1 LDDRDRS
8 AASDDSRRDH
18 LARNP
23 VRRLDEHLVV
33 SHVLGGLRHRNPH
46 RRRPV
51 PGDHPGQPGWHGW
64 WRPEAR
70 RDARGVSRVEST
82 AVWAVRRDRA
92 RRSHRSRAAGHRCS
106 RPKGSHPVWPVPC
119 RGWGHGTRLGRTSF
133 QLVGE
138 RVRRMSARGFAL
150 AELIVILAIAGV
162 LATLVAPTLWSYA
175 RTATLQAAARGTDAS
190 GAIKISDSGA
200 LRISTTANVV
210 FTSLGAASPAGTYT
224 LTNPVTN
231 ATRAVVVAASGRVSV
246 R

>member
-1 LDDRDRS
+1 
-8 AASDDSRRDH
+8 
-18 LARNP
+18 
-23 VRRLDEHLVV
+23 
-33 SHVLGGLRHRNPH
+33 
-46 RRRPV
+46 
-51 PGDHPGQPGWHGW
+51 
-64 WRPEAR
+64 
-70 RDARGVSRVEST
+70 
-82 AVWAVRRDRA
+82 
-92 RRSHRSRAAGHRCS
+92 
-106 RPKGSHPVWPVPC
+106 
-119 RGWGHGTRLGRTSF
+119 
-133 QLVGE
+133 
-138 RVRRMSARGFAL
+138 MSARGFAL

-175 RTATLQAAARGTDAS
+175 RTATLQAAARELATSINLGRQIAISRNTTVCVEVATATNIRLRTGGCGGQIWTGPGTDAS